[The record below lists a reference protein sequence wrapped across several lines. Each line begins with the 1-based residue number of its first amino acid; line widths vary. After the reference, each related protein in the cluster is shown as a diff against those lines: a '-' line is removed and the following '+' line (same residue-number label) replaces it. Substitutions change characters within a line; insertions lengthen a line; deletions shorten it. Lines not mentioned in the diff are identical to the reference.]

1 VNIEIS
7 PEIEYADELVVSAMG
22 DAAAIG
28 FKRFRKI
35 AEFKYDWMLTD
46 LSRSDVIALAE
57 ALRFVAEHMEADNA

>member
-1 VNIEIS
+1 MNIEIS
-7 PEIEYADELVVSAMG
+7 PEIEYADELIVSAMG

-35 AEFKYDWMLTD
+35 AEFKYDWMLEH

-57 ALRFVAEHMEADNA
+57 ALRFAAEHMESE

>member
-1 VNIEIS
+1 MNIEIS

-28 FKRFRKI
+28 FKRFHRI
-35 AEFKYDWMLTD
+35 AEFKYEWMLTD

-57 ALRFVAEHMEADNA
+57 ALRLAAEHMETNNG